1 MKQPAVYILANQ
13 SGSCL
18 YIGVT
23 SNLKARVW
31 QHKNGS
37 VEGFSK
43 RYNIN
48 CLVYYELH
56 LDITNAIY
64 REKQLKK
71 WKREW
76 KDNLI
81 AETNSRWIDLYDS
94 L

>member
-1 MKQPAVYILANQ
+1 MKQPAVYIMANQ

-37 VEGFSK
+37 VDGFSK

-48 CLVYYELH
+48 RLVHYELY
-56 LDITNAIY
+56 LDIKDAIV
-64 REKQLKK
+64 REKQMKK

-76 KDNLI
+76 KERLI
-81 AETNSRWIDLYDS
+81 NETNRRWADLYDF

>member
-1 MKQPAVYILANQ
+1 MKQPAIFILANQ

-37 VEGFSK
+37 VDGFNK
-43 RYNIN
+43 RYNIDR
-48 CLVYYELH
+48 LVHYELY
-56 LDITNAIY
+56 LDIKDAIV
-64 REKQLKK
+64 REKQMKK

-76 KDNLI
+76 KGRLI
-81 AETNSRWIDLYDS
+81 NETNGHWGDLYDS